1 MSIPVISES
10 YFHDPA
16 AGIHPQNAID
26 FSGYTLAPR
35 PNSFQPQAL
44 QFVQAG
50 TPVESCLPSM
60 FPMASYYPAQQ
71 PQFLHYQ
78 PMPNHMY
85 PLYFLPVGQTQVS
98 TPSNLPMQWGLRDA
112 ATGSLSHAL
121 VPDASPVA
129 LSQVAYKEVIPE
141 PHPQNFGATPPLAN
155 PVALEPADEVRQQP
169 VSISNDAAVALSG
182 EVARIRNECND
193 DDLARTQIYKSQPP
207 PPLVPSQ
214 LQSKA
219 NASTTLLSD
228 AMAQLQM
235 IKIKQ

>member
-10 YFHDPA
+10 HFHDPA
-16 AGIHPQNAID
+16 TGIHPQNAID
-26 FSGYTLAPR
+26 FSGYALAPR
-35 PNSFQPQAL
+35 PNSFQPQAF

-50 TPVESCLPSM
+50 TPMESRLPAM
-60 FPMASYYPAQQ
+60 LPMASYYPVQQ

-78 PMPNHMY
+78 PTPNHMY
-85 PLYFLPVGQTQVS
+85 PVYFLPVGQTQVS
-98 TPSNLPMQWGLRDA
+98 APSNLPMQWGLHDA
-112 ATGSLSHAL
+112 AAGSLSHAS
-121 VPDASPVA
+121 VPLDASPVVRP
-129 LSQVAYKEVIPE
+129 QVAYKKVMPE
-141 PHPQNFGATPPLAN
+141 PHPQNFGATSSLAN
-155 PVALEPADEVRQQP
+155 PVGLEPADEVWQQP
-169 VSISNDAAVALSG
+169 VSISNDAAVAPSG
-182 EVARIRNECND
+182 EVARD
-193 DDLARTQIYKSQPP
+193 DPARTQIYKSQPP